1 MHSVYIDLS
10 VFRQRELFDFLE
22 VYIADVVVS
31 ALVGGG
37 AGIVGLA
44 TLSLLGAGLLL
55 GVEDVLLGLAELG
68 FDFLDG
74 GFDGCDVLI
83 LVGFLR

>member
-1 MHSVYIDLS
+1 M
-10 VFRQRELFDFLE
+10 
-22 VYIADVVVS
+22 VVS

-44 TLSLLGAGLLL
+44 TLSLLGASLLL

-68 FDFLDG
+68 LDFLDG

-83 LVGFLR
+83 LVGFFQLIDGCLD